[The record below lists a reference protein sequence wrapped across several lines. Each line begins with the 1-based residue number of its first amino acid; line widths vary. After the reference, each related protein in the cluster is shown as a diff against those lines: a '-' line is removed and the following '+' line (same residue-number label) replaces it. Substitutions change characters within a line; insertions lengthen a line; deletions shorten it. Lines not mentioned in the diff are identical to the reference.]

1 MTPRSAARVIHATW
15 LSVPARHW
23 VELTVSLIILFALA
37 VVAGLWLREPF
48 EAASTWMARG
58 FGLSGLFASTLA
70 IDTLPTP
77 LSAAP
82 LMLLAIQGQ
91 LDVWQI
97 MVCVSTA
104 SIIGGMLGYL
114 IGRTFGMPEFIDRR
128 LQTKHPVLFEA
139 MKRHGAVGVALAG
152 TLPLPLAIGTWTAG
166 AMRIAFWQVAIA
178 LLVRVPK
185 VGFYVILIT
194 SGLSVGQHVN

>member
-1 MTPRSAARVIHATW
+1 MTPRSAARVIHTTW
-15 LSVPARHW
+15 HRVPVRHW
-23 VELTVSLIILFALA
+23 VELTVSLMILFALA

-48 EAASTWMARG
+48 EVASTWVARG
-58 FGLSGLFASTLA
+58 FGLSGLFACTLA

-91 LDVWQI
+91 LDVWKI

-104 SIIGGMLGYL
+104 SIVGGMLGYL
-114 IGRTFGMPEFIDRR
+114 IGRTVGMPEFINRR
-128 LQTKHPVLFEA
+128 LQAKHPVLLEA
-139 MKRHGAVGVALAG
+139 MRRHGAVGVALAG

-166 AMRIAFWQVAIA
+166 AFRAFA
-178 LLVRVPK
+178 
-185 VGFYVILIT
+185 T
-194 SGLSVGQHVN
+194 SATIPSWRRA